1 MEEDKYIVYLHIN
14 KINNKVYVGITKFS
28 DPNKRWNR
36 GYRNNGHFSAAI
48 LKYGWNNFEH
58 VVLFRNLPKS
68 TACIIE
74 RLLIKRYRKSSRC
87 YNLSGGGEGLFNPS
101 QEVRNKISNAITG
114 IKRSEETKKRI
125 SEAKK
130 GFTYV
135 RSKES
140 CMKTVATRKAR
151 NNYKTPTWL
160 WNRDLSGHNN
170 PMYGRH
176 LSEEAK
182 AKKYKAVIQLDK
194 EGNIVN
200 EYKSVK
206 EASNK
211 VNISS
216 THIVSALRGRS
227 KSAAGFIWKYKS

>member
-14 KINNKVYVGITKFS
+14 KINNKVYAGITKFS

-48 LKYGWNNFEH
+48 LKYDWNNFEH

-101 QEVRNKISNAITG
+101 QEVRNKLSNAITG
-114 IKRSEETKKRI
+114 IKRSEETK
-125 SEAKK
+125 
-130 GFTYV
+130 
-135 RSKES
+135 
-140 CMKTVATRKAR
+140 
-151 NNYKTPTWL
+151 N
-160 WNRDLSGHNN
+160 
-170 PMYGRH
+170 MYGKH